1 MSDELEVLIEKRYGL
16 GLITLNRP
24 KAINA
29 LNHSMVKAMAKALEE
44 WKSDD
49 DVKAVVL
56 TGAGE
61 RGLCAGGDIVSIYHD
76 AKDGKTG
83 SLDFWRDRELPEA
96 VRRDHG
102 RDRHGWW
109 SRSVRTRRHSHRD
122 RAFDD
127 RNARDRNRFH
137 P

>member
-1 MSDELEVLIEKRYGL
+1 
-16 GLITLNRP
+16 
-24 KAINA
+24 
-29 LNHSMVKAMAKALEE
+29 MVKAMAKALEE

-83 SLDFWRDRELPEA
+83 SLDFWREEYILNSRDRELPEA

-102 RDRHGWW
+102 RDRHGRWR
-109 SRSVRTRRHSHRD
+109 RSVRTRRQFAS
-122 RAFDD
+122 
-127 RNARDRNRFH
+127 
-137 P
+137 

>member
-1 MSDELEVLIEKRYGL
+1 MTDWGSSLSTV
-16 GLITLNRP
+16 P

-83 SLDFWRDRELPEA
+83 F
-96 VRRDHG
+96 
-102 RDRHGWW
+102 
-109 SRSVRTRRHSHRD
+109 
-122 RAFDD
+122 
-127 RNARDRNRFH
+127 ARLLA
-137 P
+137 

>member
-1 MSDELEVLIEKRYGL
+1 MSDELEVLIEKRDGL

-49 DVKAVVL
+49 DVNAVVL

-61 RGLCAGGDIVSIYHD
+61 RGLCAGVDIVSIYHD
-76 AKDGKTG
+76 A
-83 SLDFWRDRELPEA
+83 
-96 VRRDHG
+96 
-102 RDRHGWW
+102 
-109 SRSVRTRRHSHRD
+109 
-122 RAFDD
+122 
-127 RNARDRNRFH
+127 
-137 P
+137 